1 MKKASDIKIIIKS
14 LINGVVAWFA
24 IALILSRMNGLTFA
38 EALVIPYIITAAI
51 TACLGSCIGFMGKAN
66 AVSIDM

>member
-38 EALVIPYIITAAI
+38 EALVIPCIITAAI
-51 TACLGSCIGFMGKAN
+51 TAGLGSCIGFVGKAN